1 MEVTILRSKR
11 KTISIQINPDLSLT
25 VKAPIGA
32 SQKDIEKVLKE
43 QEGWIQKHIEQIKE
57 YEAKMKESNE
67 GSNENSYFTPDEI
80 RQLADQAMK
89 YLPERVSHFS
99 KIMGVSCGR
108 LTIRN
113 QRTRWGSCSSKGN
126 LNFNCLLMLMPA
138 AVIDYVVVHELC
150 HLKEMNHSKAFWAEV
165 EKVLPNYKEQV
176 EWLKEH
182 GGQIMKRQGR
192 PLSLP
197 Q

>member
-11 KTISIQINPDLSLT
+11 KTIAIQINPDLSLT

-32 SQKDIEKVLKE
+32 PQKDIEKVLKE
-43 QEGWIQKHIEQIKE
+43 QEGWIQKHIEQIKK
-57 YEAKMKESNE
+57 YEAKMKETKD
-67 GSNENSYFTPDEI
+67 GSNENKYLTPDEI
-80 RQLADQAMK
+80 KQLADQATK
-89 YLPERVSHFS
+89 YLPERVSFFS
-99 KIMGVSCGR
+99 KMMGVSCGR

-126 LNFNCLLMLMPA
+126 LNFNCLIMLMPPE
-138 AVIDYVVVHELC
+138 VIDYVVVHELC

-176 EWLKEH
+176 KWLEEH
-182 GGQIMKRQGR
+182 GGQIMSRQA
-192 PLSLP
+192 
-197 Q
+197 